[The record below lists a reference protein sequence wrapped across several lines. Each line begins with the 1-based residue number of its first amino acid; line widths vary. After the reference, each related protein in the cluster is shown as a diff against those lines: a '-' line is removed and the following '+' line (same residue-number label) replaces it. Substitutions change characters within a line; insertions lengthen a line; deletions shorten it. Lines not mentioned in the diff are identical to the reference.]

1 MNKSILNFYTKN
13 VWNFQYIKFSGWNFV
28 QFVICTWRTH
38 LRSYLESNF
47 DVVNV
52 RMEVFDMVEQMC
64 ADPLGKRGNSTLKLQ
79 RHTRKSSILRKLL
92 FFQLLT
98 GCPNKFGIMFWSL
111 NMNVSEASIVY
122 DSNEKN
128 CTLLQKIAF
137 SALFP
142 KLQNWKWLLEA
153 TFFHYLM

>member
-1 MNKSILNFYTKN
+1 M
-13 VWNFQYIKFSGWNFV
+13 
-28 QFVICTWRTH
+28 ICTWRTH

-122 DSNEKN
+122 DSYEKIVL
-128 CTLLQKIAF
+128 CSKKLLFQPYFLSCKIENGFLKQLFSILLNKLLHKIIEKRCFKKQFAF
-137 SALFP
+137 
-142 KLQNWKWLLEA
+142 LQFRK
-153 TFFHYLM
+153 

>member
-1 MNKSILNFYTKN
+1 M
-13 VWNFQYIKFSGWNFV
+13 
-28 QFVICTWRTH
+28 ICTWRTH

-122 DSNEKN
+122 DSYEKIVL
-128 CTLLQKIAF
+128 CSKKLLFQPYFLSCKIENGFLTQLF
-137 SALFP
+137 SIFLCSDLFSKMEKSCFKKP
-142 KLQNWKWLLEA
+142 FSILQFRK
-153 TFFHYLM
+153 

>member
-1 MNKSILNFYTKN
+1 M
-13 VWNFQYIKFSGWNFV
+13 
-28 QFVICTWRTH
+28 ICTWRTH

-122 DSNEKN
+122 DSYEKIVL
-128 CTLLQKIAF
+128 CSKKLLFQPYFLSCKIENGFLKQLF
-137 SALFP
+137 SIFLCSNLFSKMEKSCFKKP
-142 KLQNWKWLLEA
+142 FSILQLRK
-153 TFFHYLM
+153 

>member
-1 MNKSILNFYTKN
+1 M
-13 VWNFQYIKFSGWNFV
+13 
-28 QFVICTWRTH
+28 ICTWRTH

-122 DSNEKN
+122 DSYEKIVL
-128 CTLLQKIAF
+128 CSKKLLFQPYFLSCKIENGFLKQLF
-137 SALFP
+137 SIFLCSNLFSKMEKSCFKKP
-142 KLQNWKWLLEA
+142 FSILQFRK
-153 TFFHYLM
+153 

>member
-1 MNKSILNFYTKN
+1 M
-13 VWNFQYIKFSGWNFV
+13 
-28 QFVICTWRTH
+28 ICTWRTH

-122 DSNEKN
+122 DSYEKIVFCSKKLLFQPYFLNCKNENGFLKQLFSILLNNSLHKN
-128 CTLLQKIAF
+128 MEKSCFKKSFWILQFRK
-137 SALFP
+137 
-142 KLQNWKWLLEA
+142 
-153 TFFHYLM
+153 